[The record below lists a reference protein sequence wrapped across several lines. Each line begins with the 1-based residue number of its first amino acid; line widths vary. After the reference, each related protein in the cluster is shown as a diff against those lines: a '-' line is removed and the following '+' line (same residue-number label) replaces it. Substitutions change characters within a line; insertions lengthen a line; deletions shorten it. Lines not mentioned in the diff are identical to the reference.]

1 MTYMPIPMFEK
12 DVSRK
17 GRKGSGAVD
26 GPKVS
31 SSLCDLVALEVVL
44 PH

>member
-17 GRKGSGAVD
+17 GRKGSGAVG

-31 SSLCDLVALEVVL
+31 KPLCDLVALEVTL